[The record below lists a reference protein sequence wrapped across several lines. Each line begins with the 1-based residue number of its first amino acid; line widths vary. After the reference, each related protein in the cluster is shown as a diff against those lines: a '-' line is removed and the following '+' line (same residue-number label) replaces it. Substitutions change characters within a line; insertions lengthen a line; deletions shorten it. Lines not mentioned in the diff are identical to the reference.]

1 MDEGFEKWI
10 KSLPLDFIQH
20 MWEFY
25 QEDIDGADMAPHI
38 IGRVVLFDGT
48 NEPLYGSRKQARKM
62 TETDVFEAALELGL
76 TTEQALRILQWKPRL
91 K

>member
-1 MDEGFEKWI
+1 MMDKGFEKWI

-25 QEDIDGADMAPHI
+25 QEDLHGDMVPMTVYK
-38 IGRVVLFDGT
+38 VVPERL
-48 NEPLYGSRKQARKM
+48 
-62 TETDVFEAALELGL
+62 TETDVFNIALELGL
-76 TTEQALRILQWKPRL
+76 NTKQALEVLEWKPRS